1 MKLIEVYN
9 SLDKY
14 IASQE
19 ELHHID
25 REVNCWQL
33 EELSKLA
40 DQFDSIIHYEP
51 TDQEMMASFGTK
63 WHDAL

>member
-1 MKLIEVYN
+1 MKLTEIYD

-14 IASQE
+14 IAHQE
-19 ELHHID
+19 KLHHMD
-25 REVNCWQL
+25 RELNCWQL

-51 TDQEMMASFGTK
+51 TDQEILS
-63 WHDAL
+63 